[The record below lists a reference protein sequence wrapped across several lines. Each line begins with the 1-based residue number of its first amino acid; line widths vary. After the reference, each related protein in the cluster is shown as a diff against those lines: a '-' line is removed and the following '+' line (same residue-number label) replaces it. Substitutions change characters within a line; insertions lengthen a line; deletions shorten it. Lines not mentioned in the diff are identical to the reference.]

1 MNKMNS
7 HEKSSSSISRF
18 QRCDTA
24 AVFNVHA
31 LWKKINFSF
40 SGIVYQTVF
49 NVSDS
54 ITIITA
60 QVKKDYA
67 RFILCA
73 IRFIRGKMWKSGNH
87 LHTIEAVRK
96 TTALKNEFQP
106 DLYETIIHKI
116 FAQNI
121 SSCLLLLRF
130 VIIIIHLGI
139 YVHRVPS
146 LDGFD
151 FRRFSIIVHLFL
163 RRVCVVY
170 MCNWSV
176 FVHLG
181 STVRAIECYCFASN
195 AQHPESINC
204 LDSHFPLFALKTQP
218 KTPLLL
224 VATYYSF
231 T

>member
-1 MNKMNS
+1 MCYQI
-7 HEKSSSSISRF
+7 HTGI
-18 QRCDTA
+18 
-24 AVFNVHA
+24 NV
-31 LWKKINFSF
+31 
-40 SGIVYQTVF
+40 
-49 NVSDS
+49 
-54 ITIITA
+54 
-60 QVKKDYA
+60 
-67 RFILCA
+67 
-73 IRFIRGKMWKSGNH
+73 KSGNH

-130 VIIIIHLGI
+130 VIIIFHLGI

-146 LDGFD
+146 LDVSD
-151 FRRFSIIVHLFL
+151 FRRFSIIVHLFI

-181 STVRAIECYCFASN
+181 STVRAIECYCVRIECAASR
-195 AQHPESINC
+195 INK
-204 LDSHFPLFALKTQP
+204 LFGFTLSLVCSQNTTKNTILASGN
-218 KTPLLL
+218 LLL
-224 VATYYSF
+224 VYVRSTFHVTLNVRLLDSNFRIA
-231 T
+231 